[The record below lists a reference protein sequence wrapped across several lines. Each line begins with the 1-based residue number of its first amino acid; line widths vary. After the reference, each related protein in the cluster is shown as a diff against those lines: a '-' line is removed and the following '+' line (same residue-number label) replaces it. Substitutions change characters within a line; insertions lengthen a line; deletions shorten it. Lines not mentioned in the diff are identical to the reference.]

1 MRRRLT
7 TLLLPII
14 AIGMLALA
22 IHHVLSAD
30 QPMPPLPPP
39 ATPARTPFTSSVAAT
54 GITEA
59 QTENIAV
66 GSALPGIVLEVFVPT
81 DKVGAQVK
89 AGDPLFRVD
98 DRRLKAQLA
107 MAEAKLAAAQ
117 AQVAKLDAMP
127 RPEELPASLARVAT
141 AKANAAQAEDEFRR
155 QQTLRNRGVATDQEI
170 ITARLKHEASR
181 HEIDRAEAE
190 HRLLEAGAWEPDK
203 AIARAA
209 VAQAEAERD
218 DIRVELDR
226 TLVRAPVD
234 GQVLQVNVRVGEFV
248 SNQTNQTYVM
258 LGNLGRMHVRADVD
272 ENDIARLDF
281 HAAAVASVRGNA
293 GETFPLRFVR
303 VEPYVIAKRSLT
315 GDNTERIDTRV
326 LQVIFAIDPPRKDV
340 FVGQQVDVFI
350 EEPPPGEKPRLS
362 AERSKMTAQR

>member
-1 MRRRLT
+1 MKRRWT
-7 TLLLPII
+7 TFLVPLVAVLMM
-14 AIGMLALA
+14 GLA
-22 IHHVLSAD
+22 IHHVVNAD
-30 QPMPPLPPP
+30 RPTPPLAPPI
-39 ATPARTPFTSSVAAT
+39 TPARAPFNAAIAAT

-59 QTENIAV
+59 QTENISV
-66 GSALPGIVLEVFVPT
+66 GSALSGIVLDVFVS
-81 DKVGAQVK
+81 DEMVGTTVK
-89 AGDPLFRVD
+89 RGDPLFRVD

-107 MAEAKLAAAQ
+107 MAEAKLAAAK
-117 AQVAKLDAMP
+117 AEVIKLDSMP

-141 AKANAAQAEDEFRR
+141 AKANAARVEDEFRR
-155 QQTLRNRGVATDQEI
+155 LETLFKRNVVNDQEF
-170 ITARLKHEASR
+170 ITGKLKFDAAR
-181 HEIDRAEAE
+181 HEIEQAEAE

-218 DIRVELDR
+218 DVKVEIER

-234 GQVLQVNVRVGEFV
+234 GEVLQVNIRVGEFV
-248 SNQTNQTYVM
+248 SAQSNQTYVM
-258 LGNLGRMHVRADVD
+258 LGNLKRMHVRADVD

-281 HAAAVASVRGNA
+281 KAPAIASVRGNA
-293 GETFPLRFVR
+293 SETFPLKFVR

-326 LQVIFAIDPPRKDV
+326 LQVIYEVDPPRKDL

-350 EEPPPGEKPRLS
+350 EQPKPGE
-362 AERSKMTAQR
+362 AERVTAERAKMTAQR

>member
-1 MRRRLT
+1 MKRRIT
-7 TLLLPII
+7 TFVVPLI
-14 AIGMLALA
+14 AIAMLGLA
-22 IHHVLSAD
+22 IHHVVNAD
-30 QPMPPLPPP
+30 RPTPPLGPPI
-39 ATPARTPFTSSVAAT
+39 TPARTPFTSAVAAT

-66 GSALPGIVLEVFVPT
+66 GSALSGIVLEVFVPD
-81 DKVGAQVK
+81 DKIGTPVK
-89 AGDPLFRVD
+89 QGDPLFRVD

-107 MAEAKLAAAQ
+107 MAEAKLAAAK
-117 AQVAKLDAMP
+117 AQVTKLDSMP

-141 AKANAAQAEDEFRR
+141 AKANAARIEDEFRR
-155 QQTLRNRGVATDQEI
+155 LEKLHGRAVVNDQEF
-170 ITARLKHEASR
+170 ITARLKYEAAQ
-181 HEIDRAEAE
+181 HEIDQATAE
-190 HRLLEAGAWEPDK
+190 HRLLQAGAWEPDK

-218 DIRVELDR
+218 DVKVEIDR

-234 GQVLQVNVRVGEFV
+234 GEVLQVNIRVGEFV
-248 SNQTNQTYVM
+248 SAQSNQTYFM

-281 HAAAVASVRGNA
+281 HAPAVAAVRGNA
-293 GETFPLRFVR
+293 AETFPLKFVR

-326 LQVIFAIDPPRKDV
+326 LQVIYEVAPARKDL

-350 EEPPPGEKPRLS
+350 EQPQPGETNRVTADRAKL
-362 AERSKMTAQR
+362 TAQR

>member
-1 MRRRLT
+1 MKRRVT
-7 TLLLPII
+7 TFLVPLV
-14 AIGMLALA
+14 AVAMLGLA
-22 IHHVLSAD
+22 IHHVVSAD
-30 QPMPPLPPP
+30 RPSPPLAPPI
-39 ATPARTPFTSSVAAT
+39 TPARAPFNAAIAAT

-59 QTENIAV
+59 QTENISV
-66 GSALPGIVLEVFVPT
+66 GSALSGIVLDVFVS
-81 DKVGAQVK
+81 DEKVGTAVK
-89 AGDPLFRVD
+89 QGDPLFRVD

-107 MAEAKLAAAQ
+107 MAEAKLAAAK
-117 AQVAKLDAMP
+117 AQVAKLESMP

-141 AKANAAQAEDEFRR
+141 AKANAARVEDEFRR
-155 QQTLRNRGVATDQEI
+155 LEKLHDRAVVNDQEF
-170 ITARLKHEASR
+170 ITAKLKYEAAKHEIEQA
-181 HEIDRAEAE
+181 AAE

-209 VAQAEAERD
+209 VVQAEAERD
-218 DIRVELDR
+218 DVKVEIER

-234 GQVLQVNVRVGEFV
+234 GEVLQVNIRVGEYV
-248 SNQTNQTYVM
+248 SAQSNQTYVM

-281 HAAAVASVRGNA
+281 RAPAVAAVRGNA

-326 LQVIFAIDPPRKDV
+326 LQVIYEVDPPRKDL

-350 EEPPPGEKPRLS
+350 EQPAPGE
-362 AERSKMTAQR
+362 AERVAAERAKMTAQR

>member
-1 MRRRLT
+1 MT
-7 TLLLPII
+7 TVLVPFVAI
-14 AIGMLALA
+14 AMLGLA

-30 QPMPPLPPP
+30 KSTPPLAPP

-59 QTENIAV
+59 QSENISV
-66 GSALPGIVLEVFVPT
+66 GSALSGIVLDVFVS
-81 DKVGAQVK
+81 DIKVGTSVK
-89 AGDPLFRVD
+89 QGDPLFRVD

-107 MAEAKLAAAQ
+107 MAEAKLAAAK

-141 AKANAAQAEDEFRR
+141 AKANAARIEDEFRR
-155 QQTLRNRGVATDQEI
+155 LEKLHNRSVVNDQEL
-170 ITARLKHEASR
+170 ITARLKYEAAR
-181 HEIDRAEAE
+181 HEIEQAAAE

-203 AIARAA
+203 QIARAA
-209 VAQAEAERD
+209 VAEAEAERD
-218 DIRVELDR
+218 DIRVEMDR

-234 GQVLQVNVRVGEFV
+234 GQVLQVNVRVGEYV
-248 SNQTNQTYVM
+248 SAQSNQTYVL

-281 HAAAVASVRGNA
+281 HAPAVGSVRGNA

-326 LQVIFAIDPPRKDV
+326 LQVIYEVDPPRKDL

-350 EEPPPGEKPRLS
+350 EEPPPGEQSRLTAAR
-362 AERSKMTAQR
+362 AEVTAQH